1 MKGRCLCGVVSWE
14 AEGMPQAVHHCHCG
28 MCRRWTGSAFATL
41 IWFKRTAVTWPEKRP
56 KTYRSS
62 PIALRSHCDNCGT
75 PIYLAYDKRDDIAL
89 SAGSAENPEQLVPTH
104 HYGVESRLVWADLAS
119 DLPARATT
127 ESW

>member
-1 MKGRCLCGVVSWE
+1 MKGMCLCGGVSWE
-14 AEGMPQAVHHCHCG
+14 AEGIPQAVHHCHCS
-28 MCRRWTGSAFATL
+28 MCRRWTGSAFVTL
-41 IWFKRTAVTWPEKRP
+41 IWFKRNAVTWPKMMP

-89 SAGSAENPEQLVPTH
+89 SAGSAENPELLAPTD
-104 HYGVESRLVWADLAS
+104 HYGAESRLVWADPAS
-119 DLPARATT
+119 SLPARATR